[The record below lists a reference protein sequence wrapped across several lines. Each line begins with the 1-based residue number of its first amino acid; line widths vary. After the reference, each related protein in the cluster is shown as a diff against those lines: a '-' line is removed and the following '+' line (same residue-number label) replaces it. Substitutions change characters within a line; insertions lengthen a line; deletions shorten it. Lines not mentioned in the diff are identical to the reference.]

1 MNVLDLDVYVDVYLD
16 VYVDV
21 CLNEYFDVSRF
32 CNSSCVSDSYFCI
45 FSVYRLIYDDWGWAL
60 ID

>member
-21 CLNEYFDVSRF
+21 CLNEYLDVSRF
-32 CNSSCVSDSYFCI
+32 SNSSCISDS
-45 FSVYRLIYDDWGWAL
+45 
-60 ID
+60 